1 MAESLLYVF
10 DPLCGWCFAFHPH
23 VTHVAKE
30 LGLPI
35 TAIAGGLF
43 RGDRVKPVSAYPYI
57 RDSLD
62 SLQKRTGMK
71 FGQPFRDAV
80 QKGDYV
86 VDSEA
91 AGRAFVALRHLAPNR
106 SLEIAG
112 ALHDAVFQHAL
123 DLREP
128 QAVAWAA
135 RKLGLD
141 EGAAIAR
148 FLRDESEQERRD
160 DVAAAQHLGITGFPA
175 LILVRDGHGF
185 LVAEGWGPAA
195 DVLHRVEDARTR
207 PISN

>member
-1 MAESLLYVF
+1 MDERLVYVF

-23 VTHVAKE
+23 VTHVAKS
-30 LGLPI
+30 LGLPL

-43 RGDRVKPVSAYPYI
+43 RGDRVQPVSAYPYI

-80 QKGDYV
+80 HKGDYV

-91 AGRAFVALRHLAPNR
+91 AGRAFVALRHLAPAR
-106 SLEIAG
+106 SLDIAG

-195 DVLHRVEDARTR
+195 DVLHRVEDARQR
-207 PISN
+207 PLDG